1 MADMVRLA
9 GLDVQQGQAGRLMSV
24 PSGESRTVT
33 YNRRGLAGLRRWLV
47 GLGVAVPA
55 AVEASG
61 GYEREVSEVLE
72 DAGLIVH
79 RLNPLRVRR
88 FARTEGSAGQDRP
101 SRCPHHCRIRPRLA
115 AGAPAQGRSP
125 ARASAAEHLLVRR
138 HTQQAILDC
147 INQLEHLRDG
157 RLRRLV
163 AARKASMERAL
174 ARLDRCLAELI
185 AEHVDLAELS
195 ERLRSV
201 PAVGPVLATTLIAL
215 LPELGSLTRRQVASL
230 VGVAPFD
237 RSSSRQIGAKSIQ
250 AGRVFVRN
258 TLYMAA
264 MVASRHNP
272 AIAAFAERL
281 AGKPGKVR
289 LVACMRKLIVILN
302 AVVRD
307 GTQWQSLTT

>member
-1 MADMVRLA
+1 M
-9 GLDVQQGQAGRLMSV
+9 
-24 PSGESRTVT
+24 
-33 YNRRGLAGLRRWLV
+33 
-47 GLGVAVPA
+47 
-55 AVEASG
+55 
-61 GYEREVSEVLE
+61 
-72 DAGLIVH
+72 
-79 RLNPLRVRR
+79 
-88 FARTEGSAGQDRP
+88 
-101 SRCPHHCRIRPRLA
+101 
-115 AGAPAQGRSP
+115 
-125 ARASAAEHLLVRR
+125 RR

-163 AARKASMERAL
+163 TTRKASMERTL
-174 ARLDRCLAELI
+174 AKLDRCLVELI
-185 AEHVDLAELS
+185 AEHADLAELS

-237 RSSSRQIGAKSIQ
+237 RSSGRQIGAKSIQ
-250 AGRVFVRN
+250 AGRVFLRD

-264 MVASRHNP
+264 MVASQHNP
-272 AIAAFAERL
+272 AIAVFAKRL

-307 GTQWQSLTT
+307 ASQWQPRTT